1 MAHMC
6 EWVLAFVKGVLM
18 KEKRGSNKEK
28 ERQKIKESQRHSKRD
43 TEEVKGNV
51 KAIII

>member
-1 MAHMC
+1 MLVC
-6 EWVLAFVKGVLM
+6 RGNVDESKVREQQRKG
-18 KEKRGSNKEK
+18 R
-28 ERQKIKESQRHSKRD
+28 RQQIKESQRHRKRD